1 MMLGWHGPEP
11 LHRVVEHGYLA
22 TGFQRTRSGELYIA
36 EVLGPGTCFVSRPL
50 FLSNEFDWMM
60 IALTPV
66 TVLEMPL
73 DHYRWHLFRDV
84 ALAAAAAEAEA
95 RQYEALLHRLS
106 VLGLAGAL
114 PRTAGTLLY
123 LADRMAERCP
133 LAGGRMMPL
142 TQPIVAGIADLTR
155 QTANAELKRLQ
166 RARLVH
172 LERGFVCLLQPE
184 RLREIAAGHP
194 LRAAPAHRTTC
205 RYRHPEK
212 PLDCVQPVA
221 AKGGGHL

>member
-1 MMLGWHGPEP
+1 MLAWHDAEP
-11 LHRVVEHGYLA
+11 VHSVVEHGCLA
-22 TGFQRTRSGELYIA
+22 IGCQRTRSGELYIA
-36 EVLGPGTCFVSRPL
+36 DVLARGSCFVPRPL
-50 FLSNEFDWMM
+50 FLSDHCDWMT
-60 IALTPV
+60 ITLTPV
-66 TVLEMPL
+66 TVLQMPL
-73 DHYRWHLFRDV
+73 DRYMWHLSHDA
-84 ALAAAAAEAEA
+84 ALAAAAAEAKG
-95 RQYEALLHRLS
+95 RQYEALLHRLA

-142 TQPIVAGIADLTR
+142 TQHVVAGIADLTR